1 MFLLASVTHLQMEA
15 SDHCSIL
22 IKIVNPENKERQPF
36 RFFQAWSSKL
46 LSFDVIHQA
55 WNNDKRLGMKC
66 HQLTKSLRNTTSA
79 LKTWYIGAFRYA
91 YKQISDLEVKLQIL
105 QKQENSNLAYQEE
118 IQDKLR
124 TQRNRMESINRQKSQ
139 ELWLK
144 NRDKNSKFFHVSTFV
159 RRRHNQINSIET
171 NSEWITDEKAIA
183 EVFITNVKELF

>member
-22 IKIVNPENKERQPF
+22 IKTVNPENKERQPF
-36 RFFQAWSSKL
+36 RFFQAW
-46 LSFDVIHQA
+46 FFQAWFIHQA

-91 YKQISDLEVKLQIL
+91 YKQISDLEVELQIL

-124 TQRNRMESINRQKSQ
+124 TQRNRMESINR
-139 ELWLK
+139 
-144 NRDKNSKFFHVSTFV
+144 
-159 RRRHNQINSIET
+159 
-171 NSEWITDEKAIA
+171 
-183 EVFITNVKELF
+183 